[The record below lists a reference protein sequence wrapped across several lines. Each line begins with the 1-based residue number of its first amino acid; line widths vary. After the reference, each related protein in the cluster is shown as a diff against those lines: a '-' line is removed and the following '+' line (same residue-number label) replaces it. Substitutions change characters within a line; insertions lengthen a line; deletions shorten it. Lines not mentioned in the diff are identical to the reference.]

1 MRISRRIAPALLV
14 VLALQLSAHA
24 GGTRGRRP
32 ARPVV
37 RTPAAAKKF
46 SRVARFEKKLPAMRK
61 EVSQRLASPQMDTA
75 TAVAAI
81 VRIMDVTF
89 MRVGSARF
97 AARDTKPTH
106 GASSLRKRQVKVQG
120 DVVTFN
126 FLGKTGVGGKRRR
139 WRKTIRDPEL
149 ADAVRVFLK
158 SPGDRLFATPRGAVT
173 ETQVRAFLRT
183 YGGMPKDLRTHHANR
198 RFDEVAAELGPHSER
213 NLALTVKT
221 VAAEM
226 EHEPAVSL
234 KSYLDPIRV
243 EAYRKKIPATDR

>member
-14 VLALQLSAHA
+14 LLALQLSARA
-24 GGTRGRRP
+24 GGTRERRP
-32 ARPVV
+32 AKPVV
-37 RTPAAAKKF
+37 RTPAAAAKF
-46 SRVARFEKKLPAMRK
+46 ARVQRFEKKLPAMRK

-81 VRIMDVTF
+81 VRIMDTTF

-97 AARDTKPTH
+97 AARDSKPTH

-149 ADAVRVFLK
+149 ADAVRVFMR
-158 SPGDRLFATPRGAVT
+158 SPGDRLFATPRGAIT
-173 ETQVRAFLRT
+173 ETQVRAFLRS
-183 YGGMPKDLRTHHANR
+183 YGGLPKDLRTHHANR
-198 RFDEVAAELGPHSER
+198 RFDEIAAQLGPHSEK

-221 VAAEM
+221 VAAEL

-234 KSYLDPIRV
+234 RSYLDPLRIQR
-243 EAYRKKIPATDR
+243 YRAAIPSAE